1 MDHFILEIGLA
12 LALIAFAVAL
22 AAKLGLS
29 NVPFLILIGMAVG
42 PHAPQ
47 IGVFDFRFIE
57 TATLI
62 SFMGRMGVLFL
73 LFYLG
78 LESSVTRLI
87 EAGRSILLGGSIYVG
102 INFTAGILYAYL
114 CGLPL
119 RETLVAAGV
128 TTISSSAIVAKVLFD
143 YRRTANAETELI
155 LGITMFEDVFLAI
168 YLSLISGIVLSGATS
183 VTGVLS
189 SGSIAFGFIAG
200 LMVVGRWATPLLN
213 RLLRISSN
221 EVFVVVVF
229 ACLFL
234 LAGIG
239 ETIHVAESI
248 GALLLGLILG
258 ETEHSERMERLIV
271 PFRDFFG
278 AVFFFSFGLSIDPF
292 SLGGAVWLAL
302 GAAVLSIIC
311 VIVSGTIVGKRAKL
325 SPVGSLNTSFTLLAR
340 GEFSIIIANLALAGG
355 LLAILQPFAAL
366 YVLILA
372 SVAPLLAKESEHIY
386 RFLVKVFTRRI
397 KKKQAEEV
405 DEELQS
411 EEAAVKEAEAEEATL
426 NRG

>member
-1 MDHFILEIGLA
+1 MDHIILEIGLA
-12 LALIAFAVAL
+12 LGLIALAVTL
-22 AAKLGLS
+22 AHKLGLS

-47 IGVFDFRFIE
+47 WGVFDFRFIE
-57 TATLI
+57 TGSLI
-62 SFMGRMGVLFL
+62 TFMGRVGVLFL

-78 LESSVTRLI
+78 LESNVTRLI
-87 EAGRSILLGGSIYVG
+87 EAGRSILVGGTIYVG
-102 INFTAGILYAYL
+102 INFTAGLLYAYL
-114 CGLPL
+114 AGFSP
-119 RETLVAAGV
+119 RETLVMAGV

-143 YRRTANAETELI
+143 YRRTANPETELI
-155 LGITMFEDVFLAI
+155 LGITMFEDVFLAV
-168 YLSLISGIVLSGATS
+168 YLSLISGVVLSGATS
-183 VTGVLS
+183 VAGVLT
-189 SGSIAFGFIAG
+189 SGGIALGFIVG

-229 ACLFL
+229 AALFL
-234 LAGIG
+234 LAGLG

-278 AVFFFSFGLSIDPF
+278 AAFFFSFGLSIDPF
-292 SLGGAVWLAL
+292 SLGGAVWLAT
-302 GAAVLSIIC
+302 GAALLSLVG
-311 VIVSGTIVGKRAKL
+311 VIVAGMIVGRRSRL
-325 SPVGSLNTSFTLLAR
+325 SAVASLNTSFTLLAR

-355 LLAILQPFAAL
+355 LAAVIQPFAAL

-372 SVAPLLAKESEHIY
+372 SASPLLAKESERIY
-386 RFLVKVFTRRI
+386 GLFTKLFGRRG
-397 KKKQAEEV
+397 KG
-405 DEELQS
+405 
-411 EEAAVKEAEAEEATL
+411 AAADGGAEEA
-426 NRG
+426 RA